1 MNRSNV
7 DSSSSPSIFSNENI
21 LLQREYTISKEN
33 KITKDK
39 NGIVIVNGK
48 SFIKDTKETNNELI
62 SRLEKY
68 ICSNLNSLNYLC
80 NNNNSVHVTTIKH
93 EDKLSSGMKWFLVFV
108 LSSALVITVIS
119 LFKLYHSSPLKK
131 K

>member
-1 MNRSNV
+1 MEIIQKNLCKV
-7 DSSSSPSIFSNENI
+7 
-21 LLQREYTISKEN
+21 N

-39 NGIVIVNGK
+39 NGIIIVNGQN
-48 SFIKDTKETNNELI
+48 FIKDTKETNIELI
-62 SRLEKY
+62 SRIEKY

-80 NNNNSVHVTTIKH
+80 NNNNNSVHVTTIKH
-93 EDKLSSGMKWFLVFV
+93 EEKLSSGMKWFLVFV